1 MLIAYLMA
9 VHSTGLSSGEARTV
23 GTTMFLSLGAYL
35 VIELLWPEPELHRS
49 AQIASG
55 VLAGLFI
62 VFVMTPWGRHI
73 AHLAE
78 PSASRDRAQH
88 RGRRPRDRAR
98 RDRAVAG
105 ARGRAPAR
113 EPRGRRRLD
122 GSAIAGAAR
131 TRLH

>member
-55 VLAGLFI
+55 VLAALFI
-62 VFVMTPWGRHI
+62 VFVMTPWGRTI
-73 AHLAE
+73 AHLGE
-78 PSASRDRAQH
+78 PSASAI
-88 RGRRPRDRAR
+88 
-98 RDRAVAG
+98 V
-105 ARGRAPAR
+105 
-113 EPRGRRRLD
+113 LC
-122 GSAIAGAAR
+122 IAGAGLAIALAATALWLAR
-131 TRLH
+131 AGGLVRESRAGVGA